1 MAIAISADTDADTDM
16 AMLHIVNVIKCN
28 FLGKKYF
35 FFNFPNFSGIDFYK
49 SILGISFGGDFNEF
63 LYKIEPKS
71 KHRNSYSIPIVY
83 SRYEL

>member
-28 FLGKKYF
+28 FVGKKSF

-49 SILGISFGGDFNEF
+49 SILGISFGGILMNFCI
-63 LYKIEPKS
+63 K
-71 KHRNSYSIPIVY
+71 
-83 SRYEL
+83 